1 MPNIR
6 VIPLNWWSE
15 KKVQVVTCVKLKYV
29 QQPIGKKART
39 SNIIRPSKAIIYD
52 TTEAVVSFLS
62 EDVDKCVDEFLE
74 EWANVSKMVVIA
86 REVARMVKVMNWH
99 DVRLLSF
106 DLQTVE
112 FAYASSYSVSIT
124 SVDQL
129 SATGGSYS
137 LRFSRCDGHGGD
149 NPHGDAEPF
158 FRNLLRAGKLL
169 PSLNRVV
176 SVLRDTL
183 PIVALLET
191 FRSEAVARG
200 SFLDSFPKAA
210 GWYRLL
216 YGDSRY
222 ALDFRLMT
230 EQRITIL
237 DASYSIFSDPSTSK
251 PRPFSNGSNGSNGSF
266 NGSNKSSGSG
276 SSSSFSS
283 SSSSDSTL
291 VDNSVMLQP
300 IPDFKKAVAE
310 IAAGESGKGVFSI
323 DVGLIC
329 GVDAVK
335 RVGKA
340 LHDRLV
346 VEPRKPSA
354 TAEKSVSS

>member
-1 MPNIR
+1 
-6 VIPLNWWSE
+6 
-15 KKVQVVTCVKLKYV
+15 
-29 QQPIGKKART
+29 
-39 SNIIRPSKAIIYD
+39 
-52 TTEAVVSFLS
+52 
-62 EDVDKCVDEFLE
+62 
-74 EWANVSKMVVIA
+74 
-86 REVARMVKVMNWH
+86 MVKVRNWH

-112 FAYASSYSVSIT
+112 FAYATVCSSHGLGDLRVTDGLSQSYSVSIT

-137 LRFSRCDGHGGD
+137 LRFSRCNGHGGD

-216 YGDSRY
+216 YGDSR
-222 ALDFRLMT
+222 
-230 EQRITIL
+230 
-237 DASYSIFSDPSTSK
+237 
-251 PRPFSNGSNGSNGSF
+251 
-266 NGSNKSSGSG
+266 
-276 SSSSFSS
+276 
-283 SSSSDSTL
+283 
-291 VDNSVMLQP
+291 
-300 IPDFKKAVAE
+300 
-310 IAAGESGKGVFSI
+310 
-323 DVGLIC
+323 
-329 GVDAVK
+329 
-335 RVGKA
+335 
-340 LHDRLV
+340 
-346 VEPRKPSA
+346 
-354 TAEKSVSS
+354 

>member
-1 MPNIR
+1 MA
-6 VIPLNWWSE
+6 
-15 KKVQVVTCVKLKYV
+15 KV
-29 QQPIGKKART
+29 R
-39 SNIIRPSKAIIYD
+39 
-52 TTEAVVSFLS
+52 
-62 EDVDKCVDEFLE
+62 
-74 EWANVSKMVVIA
+74 
-86 REVARMVKVMNWH
+86 NWH

-112 FAYASSYSVSIT
+112 FAYATVRPSHVFRGLRVTDRPSQSYSVSIT

-191 FRSEAVARG
+191 FRSEAVGRG

-216 YGDSRY
+216 YGDSR
-222 ALDFRLMT
+222 
-230 EQRITIL
+230 
-237 DASYSIFSDPSTSK
+237 
-251 PRPFSNGSNGSNGSF
+251 
-266 NGSNKSSGSG
+266 
-276 SSSSFSS
+276 
-283 SSSSDSTL
+283 
-291 VDNSVMLQP
+291 
-300 IPDFKKAVAE
+300 
-310 IAAGESGKGVFSI
+310 
-323 DVGLIC
+323 
-329 GVDAVK
+329 
-335 RVGKA
+335 
-340 LHDRLV
+340 
-346 VEPRKPSA
+346 
-354 TAEKSVSS
+354 

>member
-1 MPNIR
+1 MA
-6 VIPLNWWSE
+6 
-15 KKVQVVTCVKLKYV
+15 KV
-29 QQPIGKKART
+29 R
-39 SNIIRPSKAIIYD
+39 S
-52 TTEAVVSFLS
+52 
-62 EDVDKCVDEFLE
+62 
-74 EWANVSKMVVIA
+74 
-86 REVARMVKVMNWH
+86 WH

-112 FAYASSYSVSIT
+112 FAYATVRSSHILWDLRITGGLLQSYSVSIT
-124 SVDQL
+124 SIDQL

-216 YGDSRY
+216 YGDSR
-222 ALDFRLMT
+222 
-230 EQRITIL
+230 
-237 DASYSIFSDPSTSK
+237 
-251 PRPFSNGSNGSNGSF
+251 
-266 NGSNKSSGSG
+266 
-276 SSSSFSS
+276 
-283 SSSSDSTL
+283 
-291 VDNSVMLQP
+291 
-300 IPDFKKAVAE
+300 
-310 IAAGESGKGVFSI
+310 
-323 DVGLIC
+323 
-329 GVDAVK
+329 
-335 RVGKA
+335 
-340 LHDRLV
+340 
-346 VEPRKPSA
+346 
-354 TAEKSVSS
+354 